1 MRPNRICHV
10 NVEATCFAVERAKQD
25 VWAMR
30 RRRHGLVLFSIYFAA
45 EVSLA
50 QPSPVVE
57 CVGRLQLTLPGDA
70 EMAVASREYLEHQL
84 SSFKRLNVSAPF
96 PFQFADGSIAGFS
109 HLQGIAVTAIG
120 QSLDEQ
126 RIKAL
131 RTAYIKDRDEVA
143 DRQRRSSIK
152 RSVERFALDPNGDA
166 SRTAWKGSAIVEIGD
181 RVVLLG
187 TDADRSLSDQQQ
199 SKRIAAALRAVVK
212 QLAVRPFGSVPKVPG
227 LCLPYS
233 FLIDGGASY
242 RDIAVTYR
250 LREHPDVTVFLKD
263 SVAAKPDSD
272 QGSRAKLAQYRIDDF
287 WSQYASGMTGL
298 KSVWSPAYRSFSFGN
313 QSGLKSFVRF
323 VRQDGMEDFGFA
335 ASVPGNAN
343 AKTDEP
349 DLMLYVVR
357 DAQAAKSKGITPIDM
372 DAFLGMAED
381 VATSIRFRP

>member
-212 QLAVRPFGSVPKVPG
+212 QLAALLVLDRWRSIVSRHSRYLQAKRTPRCDRLSQG
-227 LCLPYS
+227 LC
-233 FLIDGGASY
+233 
-242 RDIAVTYR
+242 
-250 LREHPDVTVFLKD
+250 
-263 SVAAKPDSD
+263 
-272 QGSRAKLAQYRIDDF
+272 
-287 WSQYASGMTGL
+287 
-298 KSVWSPAYRSFSFGN
+298 RS
-313 QSGLKSFVRF
+313 
-323 VRQDGMEDFGFA
+323 EA
-335 ASVPGNAN
+335 
-343 AKTDEP
+343 
-349 DLMLYVVR
+349 
-357 DAQAAKSKGITPIDM
+357 
-372 DAFLGMAED
+372 
-381 VATSIRFRP
+381 RFRSRQSCQARTVPH